1 MRKDETT
8 NVFTDGL
15 VMDLNP
21 IVTPNNVVSNALN
34 ATLITMNGN
43 ENALQNDMGN
53 GRVETAY
60 LPEGYVPIGTAEL
73 GGIIY
78 IVSYNPLIDKCQIGS
93 FPSPERNITS
103 SELANLPDIMVSN
116 SDFQDSQ
123 EGTFN
128 GNLKTYLLKVNLL
141 DSDYLS
147 NIDQL
152 NPGDK
157 YAIYCTDNGIS
168 NNKNYISDVGNTEDQ
183 LQVDFNPRNVTI
195 HVVSIG
201 DDGRIT
207 YLDDSLKWTSCKDG
221 GYYYIKEISGSELQ
235 QSDVDQYRTLVG
247 SAYNTFTSKV
257 SGTLALLLELKVI
270 DSFSLT
276 WDAEVED
283 ITGSDYNKQAK
294 IMFEMNWTSSH
305 SVINPKYAVLEQS
318 NYSTPLEAANTNNKI
333 ENGQFC
339 TFDNYEGRVNDGRT
353 EENISAIVGDFRYDS
368 NGDTAL
374 QEYVWKYEVVPA
386 MSFGK
391 IPYLS
396 KSGSINFLDIGS
408 GKIDLVEWRY
418 YIQDSNFYLNTGFD
432 IYPEK
437 NKEVDN
443 ITFYFIPF
451 YRVGELADK
460 FALSYSEDIYE
471 DLENPIPKYIITDRT
486 SYAGNYQ
493 ELINF
498 GKYSRIIGGTIE
510 RNMLYLVNITI
521 QYGNSTNWEWR
532 NHYRWLYTTTQWNQ
546 EYIDGELL
554 DFKELT
560 LDNVLT
566 YDQNWETIDNINK
579 QLGIYY
585 SNISLPEDIS
595 TNPTYDMFGAMVT
608 GVNYSNDPSQFDS
621 TAESYQVTTEPIIT
635 SYPELFKFNQL
646 ASDSYNFQIE
656 SDGLRTDGLSVTQ
669 EQLSSLADL
678 VLPQI
683 KEPEQDGHTQLD
695 SDLTTTIEG
704 VLADGIND
712 EDENLKAKDQL
723 ESTLMQSGDAK
734 FSINVKG
741 ALFSRIAASLANS
754 NVTVKQTLYP
764 FIYDSTDITQLNF
777 TLSGNTID
785 VIEYFKEAHEDLHK
799 GGDGFTFYFTSV
811 VNGQDRSTT
820 AKNDFKNE
828 ANLRMDYWWSTGG
841 SNIKG
846 DIKFYLDGLLPMM
859 NKRRGSLKLVLTTGS
874 GSNRTMFTSNF
885 NEDYNGNN
893 MANYY
898 YAWIKTDKNHYVPIN
913 CFSINKTFLARLFF
927 SLYSSLYYVS
937 TEQTEI
943 MLPVVS
949 NIVYVTNYRE
959 IYDIVIQPMINIA
972 TDSLDEHILVTE
984 EINGQITHSIDLK
997 TLQSYF
1003 NQEQQEFIV
1012 LNNIDTT
1019 KGIVFSSR
1027 TLSHTFSLI
1036 NENLYRTFLDAKSTT
1051 LSGIAYNVSKPGFT
1065 RYESVKNQDYLYVYN
1080 SDLGDYQKL
1089 SSSNGNYVYSD
1100 FRSISQEDGRVY
1112 IDHTNI
1118 YPLGNLELLD
1128 YLEYKDGEIVAQ
1140 ENSILI
1146 DLYSLYFHTG
1156 ASGSGNAGLMI
1167 DGNSNLNLGTNYVFP
1182 GNN

>member
-1 MRKDETT
+1 MRKSETT

-21 IVTPNNVVSNALN
+21 IVTPNNVVTNALN

-123 EGTFN
+123 GGSFN

-141 DSDYLS
+141 DSEYLP
-147 NIDQL
+147 NIEQL

-157 YAIYCTDNGIS
+157 YAIFCTDNGIT
-168 NNKNYISDVGNTEDQ
+168 NNKDYISDVGNAKDQ

-207 YLDDSLKWTSCKDG
+207 YLDDSLKWTPCRDG
-221 GYYYIKEISGSELQ
+221 NGYYYIKEISGSELQ
-235 QSDVDQYRTLVG
+235 QSDVDEYRSLIG

-276 WDAEVED
+276 WDAEVTD
-283 ITGSDYNKQAK
+283 IDNGDYNKEAR
-294 IMFEMNWTSSH
+294 IMFEMNWTSSY
-305 SVINPKYAVLEQS
+305 SVINPKYAILEQS
-318 NYSTPLEAANTNNKI
+318 NYSDPLAAANGGNMV
-333 ENGQFC
+333 EPGAFC
-339 TFDNYEGRVNDGRT
+339 TFDVGDDRYNDGRM
-353 EENISAIVGDFRYDS
+353 EESVLATVGNFRYDS
-368 NGDTAL
+368 NAVL
-374 QEYVWKYEVVPA
+374 QEYIWKYEVVPA

-391 IPYLS
+391 IPYLA

-418 YIQDSNFYLNTGFD
+418 YIQESNFYLNAGFD

-437 NKEVDN
+437 NKQVDN
-443 ITFYFIPF
+443 ITFHFIPF
-451 YRVGELADK
+451 YRVKE
-460 FALSYSEDIYE
+460 FAQEFAPSYSEYIYDNHE
-471 DLENPIPKYIITDRT
+471 SVPKYVITDRT

-498 GKYSRIIGGTIE
+498 GEYSRITGGTIE
-510 RNMLYLVNITI
+510 KNMLYLVNITV
-521 QYGNSTNWEWR
+521 QYGNSTNVEWR

-560 LDNVLT
+560 LDDVLV
-566 YDQNWETIDNINK
+566 YDQNWEIVDNINK
-579 QLGIYY
+579 QIGIYY
-585 SNISLPEDIS
+585 SENSLPESIS
-595 TNPTYDMFGAMVT
+595 VDPTYDMFGAMVT
-608 GVNYSNDPSQFDS
+608 GVNYNKDEKSFNSN
-621 TAESYQVTTEPIIT
+621 TESYQVSTEPIIT

-646 ASDSYNFQIE
+646 DSDVYDFQIE

-678 VLPQI
+678 VLPII
-683 KEPEQDGHTQLD
+683 KEPEEDGCIDLD
-695 SDLTTTIEG
+695 PTLPTIIDG
-704 VLADGIND
+704 VLIDGIND
-712 EDENLKAKDQL
+712 ESENLSAKDQL
-723 ESTLMQSGDAK
+723 ESTLIQSGDAK
-734 FSINVKG
+734 FSVNVRG
-741 ALFSRIAASLANS
+741 ALFSRIAATLASS
-754 NVTVKQTLYP
+754 NVTVRQTLYP
-764 FIYDSTDITQLNF
+764 FIYNNSDVTQLNF
-777 TLSGNTID
+777 TLSGSTVD
-785 VIEYFKEAHEDLHK
+785 VIEYFREDHRDLNK
-799 GGDGFTFYFTSV
+799 GGDGFTFSFTSI
-811 VNGQDRSTT
+811 VNGEDRNTT
-820 AKNDFKNE
+820 DKNDFQNE
-828 ANLRMDYWWSTGG
+828 SDLRMDFWWSTNGA
-841 SNIKG
+841 NIDS

-859 NKRRGSLKLVLTTGS
+859 NKRQGSLKLMYTNGD
-874 GSNRTMFTSNF
+874 GDNRTMFTSKF
-885 NEDYNGNN
+885 NENYTGNN
-893 MANYY
+893 MHRYY
-898 YAWIKTDKNHYVPIN
+898 YVWIKTDENHYVPIN
-913 CFSINKTFLARLFF
+913 CFNRNKQTLAKLLF
-927 SLYSSLYYVS
+927 SLYSSLYYVD
-937 TEQTEI
+937 TKQIEL
-943 MLPVVS
+943 MLPIVS

-959 IYDIVIQPMINIA
+959 IYDLVISPIINIA
-972 TDSLDEHILVTE
+972 EESLDEHILVTE
-984 EINGQITHSIDLK
+984 EIDGQVTNSVDLK

-1003 NQEQQEFIV
+1003 SEEQREFIV

-1019 KGIVFSSR
+1019 KEIEFSDR

-1036 NENLYRTFLDAKSTT
+1036 NENLYRIFLDAKNTT
-1051 LSGIAYNVSKPGFT
+1051 LSGIAYNVSQPGFT
-1065 RYESVKNQDYLYVYN
+1065 RYESAKDADYLYVYN
-1080 SDLGDYQKL
+1080 SALEDYQRL
-1089 SSSNGNYVYSD
+1089 SSGNGTYVYPGFTSV
-1100 FRSISQEDGRVY
+1100 RQEDGRVY
-1112 IDHTNI
+1112 VDHTGI
-1118 YPLGNLELLD
+1118 TPFGDTELFD
-1128 YLEYKDGEIVAQ
+1128 YLEYKDGEMVAQ
-1140 ENSILI
+1140 ENNILI

-1156 ASGSGNAGLMI
+1156 AKGGGNAGLMI

-1182 GNN
+1182 GNNN